1 MNTATIKRPKSQIY
15 VIVGCMATFLV
26 YFLALRKE
34 NEVDEILSTPM
45 ELNYPKLNKIYV
57 DQRIDEYK
65 KLGLDVS
72 KLKDSVDGTQK
83 KD

>member
-1 MNTATIKRPKSQIY
+1 
-15 VIVGCMATFLV
+15 MATFLV